1 MLCLLACDHQEV
13 IIIIKF
19 LLMMMIEERRKK
31 NRQNRGRT
39 SQTIQV
45 KKKHNRKAGGKVK
58 GTTTCKGW
66 STNESSFANA
76 SIFDKSL
83 NIGSNQEVFRNE
95 FIAHNFFSNHCH
107 LLVYLRCFP
116 ALIFYKMGGHTQF
129 SSQDVTMSYTLLR
142 STLIFCLQKYI
153 FKTDKRKPSTRR
165 HCIV

>member
-1 MLCLLACDHQEV
+1 
-13 IIIIKF
+13 
-19 LLMMMIEERRKK
+19 MIEERRKK
-31 NRQNRGRT
+31 IVKTEAGHLRPYKLKDNATERQ
-39 SQTIQV
+39 
-45 KKKHNRKAGGKVK
+45 AK

-116 ALIFYKMGGHTQF
+116 ALIFYKMGGYTQ
-129 SSQDVTMSYTLLR
+129 LL
-142 STLIFCLQKYI
+142 
-153 FKTDKRKPSTRR
+153 
-165 HCIV
+165 